1 MTNETER
8 QVLEAESAGAKAL
21 RRAATADWA
30 SDRQAETQVE
40 VAKIDRLM
48 FVDQHAF
55 VELTHHHHED
65 VMGRLAMQPWEP
77 GDEIGNVTL
86 LEALQAGR
94 EVVAWFSRKVDLQA
108 YGTELR
114 SRVRRWLPEGQKL
127 RFILEVKPEEWD
139 GAVPTFDDLWR
150 AATPTLPRKP
160 KKISASSNE
169 EAPFDT
175 SPAEIAR
182 RIVRRFGEELLVVA
196 PPVLDPE
203 GYSTGYALDSRT
215 GLWRPGGD
223 PWARWLRKISDEM
236 KAEAAFA
243 GLRNKALISTM
254 NAIDR
259 VKTTTLVENVR
270 RHLRAELDE
279 LREAGEPCDNVIE
292 CPFEDQD
299 AGLRYIG
306 ACNGVVDLYAGQR
319 LPPKEGR
326 LYLVTRSVAVDFDP
340 DVTHPAVDLLFAH
353 LGPVMATWW
362 WQVLGRGLRGPTKRL
377 YAAVGEPN
385 GGKSTLLNALVLTL
399 GFYAR
404 KAARG
409 VMSLHAR
416 TSDTQL
422 SPGLLDWLSPVRF
435 VLTEEEKRR
444 QTLDAGLVKD
454 LTGMGMLK
462 ARGLNQPLRQ
472 GRVTATT
479 IMFSNTDSVP
489 RLSLETEG
497 MQDRYRELPYP
508 KVPTI
513 DLAMSEKTVHDP
525 EFQTAFFARMV
536 AWAARTPAPPAD
548 IPAVKKATKNRIRE
562 DMGEIGAFA
571 QRIVR
576 GDMMTLEEVWDAWC
590 EFVAAP
596 EGSTNEAGGI
606 KRLRFS
612 STLRDYVTGLPAPKM
627 VSVEGSKVRGWRG
640 WRLLT
645 VEEAEALEDR
655 PKGAKE
661 LLKETFRRMADELYQ
676 IALTDEQL
684 HRMVQSVPAEQFEEL
699 DRVFGS
705 DLERAIES
713 SVATP
718 EGGKEWHL
726 RLLREIDKDGVYLEI
741 HDQIAARLQ
750 EISELEDAAQARVL
764 MHSERPQSE
773 TFQRAEARYLKL
785 PVKEVTPHIALAAN
799 CLANADLKL
808 EGNATACDLIDE
820 AVQTAVALS
829 KSEKRLPESLW
840 PWPWPLDP
848 KEVEAAIKELT
859 GWKEPNADGRSE
871 SPTGNGD
878 QPSEE
883 LEIF

>member
-1 MTNETER
+1 
-8 QVLEAESAGAKAL
+8 
-21 RRAATADWA
+21 
-30 SDRQAETQVE
+30 
-40 VAKIDRLM
+40 M

-55 VELTHHHHED
+55 VELTRPHKEEI
-65 VMGRLAMQPWEP
+65 MGRLYMQSWEQ
-77 GDEIGNVTL
+77 GDEIDVTL

-94 EVVAWFSRKVDLQA
+94 DVVAWFSRKVDLQA

-114 SRVRRWLPEGQKL
+114 SRVQQWLPEGQKL

-139 GAVPTFDDLWR
+139 GAVPTFDALWR
-150 AATPTLPRKP
+150 TAKSTLPRKP
-160 KKISASSNE
+160 KKKNSAGSNE
-169 EAPFDT
+169 DARLDT

-196 PPVLDPE
+196 PPILDPE

-215 GLWRPGGD
+215 GLWCPGGD

-243 GLRNKALISTM
+243 GLRNEALRHTL

-259 VKTTTLVENVR
+259 VKTTSLVENVR

-279 LREAGEPCDNVIE
+279 LREAGEPCDDVTE
-292 CPFEDQD
+292 CPFEDLD
-299 AGLRYIG
+299 ADLRYIG
-306 ACNGVVDLYAGQR
+306 ARNRVVDLHTGQR
-319 LPPKEGR
+319 LHPKEGR
-326 LYLVTRSVAVDFDP
+326 RCLVTWSVAVDFDP
-340 DVTHPAVDLLFAH
+340 TATHPAVDLLFAH
-353 LGPVMATWW
+353 LGPAMATWW

-385 GGKSTLLNALVLTL
+385 GGKSTLLNALVFTL
-399 GFYAR
+399 GPYAR

-409 VMSLHAR
+409 VMSLHTR

-422 SPGLLDWLSPVRF
+422 SPGLLDWFSPTRF

-454 LTGMGMLK
+454 LTGMGILK

-497 MQDRYRELPYP
+497 MQDRYRELPYA

-525 EFQTAFFARMV
+525 AFQTAFFARMV
-536 AWAARTPAPPAD
+536 LWAARTPEPPAD
-548 IPAVKKATKNRIRE
+548 IPAVKKATKARIRE

-576 GDMMTLEEVWDAWC
+576 GDMMTLEELWHAWC
-590 EFVAAP
+590 EFVEAP
-596 EGSTNEAGGI
+596 EGETSEAGGI

-645 VEEAEALEDR
+645 VEETEALAER
-655 PKGAKE
+655 PKGARE
-661 LLKETFRRMADELYQ
+661 LLKETFRRMAEELFQ
-676 IALTDEQL
+676 VTLTDEQL
-684 HRMVQSVPAEQFEEL
+684 HRLVQSVPAEQFEEL

-718 EGGKEWHL
+718 EGGREWFR
-726 RLLREIDKDGVYLEI
+726 RLGLSNQE
-741 HDQIAARLQ
+741 AAEEQ
-750 EISELEDAAQARVL
+750 ERSDLMASAQSRVL
-764 MHSERPQSE
+764 LHFMSPQSE

-785 PVKEVTPHIALAAN
+785 PVEEVTPHIVLAAN
-799 CLANADLKL
+799 CLADADLKL
-808 EGNATACDLIDE
+808 EGNATASELIDK
-820 AVQTAVALS
+820 AVQTAVAVS
-829 KSEKRLPESLW
+829 KSEKRLPISLW
-840 PWPWPLDP
+840 PGPWPLAP
-848 KEVEAAIKELT
+848 KGVEAAIRELCEGHDGDHAASGSSGCSPGATASDRDGPGDTET
-859 GWKEPNADGRSE
+859 GDRSVPRCAGCSTTEGRIVRRALHDGRYGLACEACAE
-871 SPTGNGD
+871 SPMCQGG
-878 QPSEE
+878 EE
-883 LEIF
+883 R